1 MSDSA
6 LRKRISIAN
15 AMDNIN
21 LNDDDVLSV
30 PRPLTPPGDN
40 SSEETVSNVSTLDTD
55 NTEDFVELRHKVDEL
70 ECLITAYRLQ
80 SYGLVVL
87 VVYLL
92 MLYATLTAVSIF

>member
-40 SSEETVSNVSTLDTD
+40 SSEETVSTLDTD

-80 SYGLVVL
+80 SYGLLVL